1 MTQYIYEKIAHKIS
15 MAIRA
20 GVYSVGEKMP
30 SLRFVSQHYG
40 ISLSTAIQSYQLL
53 DNEGYIEARPKSG
66 YYVKAWMT
74 NYHAE
79 PEPTLSSKTPATIN
93 IGQLALSL
101 IAESQSKNL
110 IKLGAAVPDQSLL
123 PVRALSRTLAGVARK
138 YSDLPATYE
147 AVNGSLVLRRQ
158 IARLMRQAGCSC
170 SPQDIVIT
178 NGCLEGLTLSLKAI
192 TKHGETV
199 AVESPTYFGILQV
212 LESLGLNALEIAT
225 HSTLGIDPD
234 ALQKAIESTQIA
246 ACILMPNFS
255 NPLGSQMP
263 EANKKRVI
271 EITQQAN
278 IPIIEDDVHGALGY
292 QLPRSKAL
300 KAYDKNNNVI
310 LCSSF
315 SKTIAPGYRI
325 GWVLTSRYIQQIEY
339 HKFLENIST
348 ATLPQLAFA
357 EFLAK
362 GGFQRA
368 VQHSIKTYRTRMEK
382 MRRIISQKF
391 PTETRI
397 SDPSGG
403 FVLWVEL
410 PKTIDCMTLYKKAL
424 NKNIAISPG
433 ILFSPRAEYKNH
445 IRLNCAATEEEKM
458 EFALIVLGNLVFEM
472 LESR

>member
-1 MTQYIYEKIAHKIS
+1 MSQYIYEKIAQEIS
-15 MAIRA
+15 TAIRK
-20 GVYSVGEKMP
+20 GVYSIGEKMP

-40 ISLSTAIQSYQLL
+40 VSLSTAIQTYQMLE
-53 DNEGYIEARPKSG
+53 NEGYIEARPKSG
-66 YYVKAWMT
+66 YYVKSWLV

-79 PEPTLSSKTPATIN
+79 PGPTQSSSKPATIN

-101 IAESQSKNL
+101 IEESQSKNL

-123 PVRALSRTLAGVARK
+123 PVRALSRTLAAVARK
-138 YSDLPATYE
+138 YSDLPAVYE
-147 AVNGSLVLRRQ
+147 TVKGVLLLRRQ

-170 SPQDIVIT
+170 SPQDIIIT
-178 NGCLEGLTLSLKAI
+178 NGCLEGLTLSLKAT
-192 TKHGETV
+192 TKPGETV

-225 HSTLGIDPD
+225 HSTHGIEPD
-234 ALQKAIESTQIA
+234 ALQNAIENTQIS

-271 EITQQAN
+271 EITQNAN
-278 IPIIEDDVHGALGY
+278 IPVIEDDVHGALGY
-292 QLPRSKAL
+292 QLPRPKAL

-325 GWVLTSRYIQQIEY
+325 GWVLTSRYTQQIEY
-339 HKFLENIST
+339 HKFLGNIST
-348 ATLPQLAFA
+348 ATLPQFTFA

-368 VQHSIKTYRTRMEK
+368 VQKSIKIYRIRMEK

-391 PTETRI
+391 PKETRI

-410 PKTIDCMTLYKKAL
+410 PKTIDCMTLYEKAL
-424 NKNIAISPG
+424 NRNIAISPG
-433 ILFSPRAEYKNH
+433 ILFSPRTEHKSH
-445 IRLNCAATEEEKM
+445 IRLNCAATDEEKM
-458 EFALIVLGNLVFEM
+458 EFALIVLGDLVFEM
-472 LESR
+472 LEK